1 MNPLFS
7 SQVTTI
13 LEKALDSSALRQK
26 VISNNIAN
34 VNTPNFKRSD
44 VVFEEALAKV
54 LDKKNVKLVG
64 ADPRHINTLD
74 NVSKTSPQVVRDSS
88 TTMRNDGN
96 NVDIDKEM
104 TLMAMNQI
112 YYNALV
118 QRISGK
124 FSSLKYV
131 ITEGR
136 R

>member
-7 SQVTTI
+7 SQTLTI
-13 LEKALDSSALRQK
+13 LEKALDSSSLRQK
-26 VISNNIAN
+26 VISNNVAN
-34 VNTPNFKRSD
+34 VNTPGFKRSD
-44 VVFEEALAKV
+44 VIFEETLTKTLDKAKV
-54 LDKKNVKLVG
+54 RLQGTDAN
-64 ADPRHINTLD
+64 HISAANS
-74 NVSKTSPQVVRDSS
+74 VSKVKPEVVRDSS
-88 TTMRNDGN
+88 TSMRNDGN

-124 FSSLKYV
+124 YSSLKHV
-131 ITEGR
+131 ISEGR